1 MRFNSVR
8 TGNYAQSAQAVTRA
22 SDQIYDAAMSGKPNF
37 TKIAKAAIEGRSLK
51 RRAVIKAEGNV
62 AKAGITATETAK
74 KGLDKAD
81 DIRDYGKKKAGK
93 MRMAGF
99 LGLAGSLAGGYVL
112 GENRKADKKA
122 ADEQD
127 AKLES
132 LIDETRAIY
141 EAAKTNYQSGRRPP
155 PPQYVKPKLLD
166 YPSSVSSSDSSS
178 TSESSGQSQTP
189 GITDLSSQPVSG
201 SYDLSSLTPQNWQTL
216 SRAVSG
222 EAGPGDDRYGVVA
235 SILNRVSS
243 DKFPGTIRDVVYQN
257 DGKGTY
263 QYEAFTK
270 GTDFNDPK
278 LTADL
283 SSKAGQEKILKA
295 LSVLD
300 GRTDFKGQTMLK
312 YRSGEGNKNGMLDPM
327 FHPKG
332 NFYHR
337 PDQT

>member
-8 TGNYAQSAQAVTRA
+8 TGNYSQSAKAVVRA
-22 SDQIYDAAMSGKPNF
+22 SDQIFDAAMSGKPDF
-37 TKIAKAAIEGRSLK
+37 TKISKEAIKGRSLE
-51 RRAVIKAEGNV
+51 RRAVTQAEGNV
-62 AKAGITATETAK
+62 AQAGITATETAK
-74 KGLDKAD
+74 KGLDNAD
-81 DIRDYGKKKAGK
+81 VTRDYGKKKAGQ

-99 LGLAGSLAGGYVL
+99 LGAAGSLAGGYVL
-112 GENRKADKKA
+112 GEGNKKDKA
-122 ADEQD
+122 AHDEYLKKFDERTQAINDRLSQPYPTPEEIPD
-127 AKLES
+127 AIKF
-132 LIDETRAIY
+132 T
-141 EAAKTNYQSGRRPP
+141 P
-155 PPQYVKPKLLD
+155 PKLKSFD
-166 YPSSVSSSDSSS
+166 QPSGNGEGGDSKPSK
-178 TSESSGQSQTP
+178 QPQTP
-189 GITDLSSQPVSG
+189 GITDLSSQSVSG

-283 SSKAGQEKILKA
+283 SSKEGQAKILKA

-312 YRSGEGNKNGMLDPM
+312 YRSSKGNKNGMLDPM

-332 NFYHR
+332 NFYHYAH
-337 PDQT
+337 QT